1 MKEQVRIEVAGLAVR
16 VHSDDGEF
24 LAQVADRYE
33 GFLQQTP
40 DCAAEYC
47 FAVKTDEGLPAGS
60 EVSPA
65 VTGRP
70 KWYRLVRRDFEVE
83 VLPDE
88 RKMHGI
94 IARNLYSFDSLLR
107 VFFSVALLDLDG
119 LLLHSCA
126 AVEGSRAFAF
136 FGVSGAGKT
145 TTARLSLPQ
154 HPVLSDELTVIR
166 QVGGE
171 HRAFGTPFWGEMQ
184 KNGANVSAKLGGLMQ
199 LVKDTETR
207 LVPLRPVP
215 ALQRLLPCVLFF
227 ARQEEL
233 VQRAVDICCR
243 LVQDVPVYEM
253 HFLPDASFWRLVKD
267 VP

>member
-1 MKEQVRIEVAGLAVR
+1 MNEHVRIEVAGLAVQ
-16 VHSDDGEF
+16 VHCRDAEF
-24 LAQVADRYE
+24 LAQIADRYE
-33 GFLQQTP
+33 GFLQETS
-40 DCAAEYC
+40 DSAAEYC
-47 FAVKTDEGLPAGS
+47 FALRTDEALPAGS
-60 EVSPA
+60 EMSPSVA
-65 VTGRP
+65 TGP
-70 KWYRLVRRDFEVE
+70 GWYRLVRRDFEVD
-83 VLPDE
+83 VVPHE

-94 IARNLYSFDSLLR
+94 VARNLYSFDSVLR
-107 VFFSVALLDLDG
+107 VFFSVALLELDG

-126 AVEGSRAFAF
+126 AVEGARAFAF

-166 QVGGE
+166 QVNGE
-171 HRAFGTPFWGEMQ
+171 QRAFGTPFWGEMQ
-184 KNGANVSAKLGGLMQ
+184 KNGANVWARLGALMQ

-253 HFLPDASFWRLVKD
+253 HFLPDASFWRLIKD